1 MSQIGGPVAQLQ
13 VLRPYSIKQHPPRVC
28 EGCSCEFSRDGGL
41 DTSKSLK
48 TFSTDGDSHV

>member
-13 VLRPYSIKQHPPRVC
+13 VLRTYSIKQHPPRVC
-28 EGCSCEFSRDGGL
+28 EGCSYEFSRDGGL
-41 DTSKSLK
+41 DTSLK